1 MHLSGL
7 DEQLHR
13 GLHEYTS
20 VVGLEEQL
28 RHIVHLSGLDEQ
40 PRHGLHEN
48 TSAGGP
54 EEQLHHGRHESMSIR
69 TYSASA
75 RA

>member
-1 MHLSGL
+1 MSNCTTAYMNLSIECLSRL
-7 DEQLHR
+7 DGQLHR
-13 GLHEYTS
+13 GLHEYK
-20 VVGLEEQL
+20 
-28 RHIVHLSGLDEQ
+28 IVNRL
-40 PRHGLHEN
+40 
-48 TSAGGP
+48 